1 LTSRRTK
8 GTYVPNSI
16 KGGDLLAVIN
26 LRDVPDDVYRQ
37 AKIKAATMGITLKEL
52 VIRAITEYVKKK

>member
-1 LTSRRTK
+1 M
-8 GTYVPNSI
+8 
-16 KGGDLLAVIN
+16 AVIN